1 MLGCEICARNF
12 KDSLYELSNCYP
24 ELDYPHINMYYKNF
38 VKLKTEKI
46 KCGLM
51 KDIICHIVEIEDA
64 FERNELPYDF
74 IEGYRCVHCVMC
86 EESVHVSHVFID
98 YLYDTLCRFIIE
110 NIEIFKFMETYHNIE
125 YEDFRKNLKW
135 LISHYDK
142 KYKKYYKEIYGM
154 PYFLNVP
161 FEHYNYRQSVYI
173 DDNICGH
180 PKASHGWCYE
190 AMEGLRELGC
200 F

>member
-1 MLGCEICARNF
+1 MLGCETCARNF
-12 KDSLYELSNCYP
+12 KDALYELSTCYP
-24 ELDYPHINMYYKNF
+24 ELDYPHINIYYKNF
-38 VKLKTEKI
+38 AKLKTDKI
-46 KCGLM
+46 KCELM
-51 KDIICHIVEIEDA
+51 KDIIGHIVDIEDA

-86 EESVHVSHVFID
+86 EESVHISHVFID
-98 YLYDTLCRFIIE
+98 YLYDTLCRFIIK
-110 NIEIFKFMETYHNIE
+110 NMEIFNLMETYHNIE
-125 YEDFRKNLKW
+125 YEDFRNNLKW

-161 FEHYNYRQSVYI
+161 IEHYNYRQSVYI